1 MSLRQHRGW
10 GTPQTP
16 RDSHAGDPAPNFLTQ
31 SHQGGRV
38 SREWMPALGKGEDRR
53 AQGDLGRD
61 RADTLLPQ
69 PKLEASSGPGA
80 PWLCPP
86 TCPAQHRGAEAS
98 GRWLLAR
105 REHSPEVRSPRSC
118 SWRARRGRRCPG
130 LGPWRSGRPGGRQ
143 RGSECISP
151 AVGGG
156 ERGVE
161 TPRAAAQRRS
171 DEGNRGPQGREN
183 GGRAGVERPTSTR
196 VRSSDVPRARG
207 ETACAPCGEGRRLD
221 LTGGK
226 GCGHD
231 RLARS
236 LPAAASP

>member
-16 RDSHAGDPAPNFLTQ
+16 RDSQAGDPAPNFLPQ

-61 RADTLLPQ
+61 RAGTLLPQ

-118 SWRARRGRRCPG
+118 SWRARRG
-130 LGPWRSGRPGGRQ
+130 PGGLDARAAGRGARNASHRQ
-143 RGSECISP
+143 LEEESEAWRRHVLLLKGAQTRGT
-151 AVGGG
+151 ADHRAAKTGGG
-156 ERGVE
+156 QASRG
-161 TPRAAAQRRS
+161 PRAHA
-171 DEGNRGPQGREN
+171 
-183 GGRAGVERPTSTR
+183 
-196 VRSSDVPRARG
+196 
-207 ETACAPCGEGRRLD
+207 
-221 LTGGK
+221 
-226 GCGHD
+226 
-231 RLARS
+231 
-236 LPAAASP
+236 